1 MVTTALESA
10 AAKRGVPLLKV
21 IRPDGA
27 VFGGC
32 LCPVAFAQTSVT
44 AKSVSEST
52 GVASGPLN
60 FDAFLTTVLPT
71 YRA

>member
-10 AAKRGVPLLKV
+10 AAKRRAPSLKV
-21 IRPDGA
+21 IQADGA

-32 LCPVAFAQTSVT
+32 LCRAAFAQTSVT

-52 GVASGPLN
+52 GVGSGPLN
-60 FDAFLTTVLPT
+60 FDAFLATVLPT
-71 YRA
+71 YRV